1 MGLYTWA
8 QYTPTTICVD
18 FKNIFQVWQAL
29 LAVREL
35 VLPPNEDRDTWIK
48 FAKLC
53 WKNGRTSQARS
64 TLVKLLQV
72 SEQSSLI
79 SMCMLTPIYNKTN
92 FWYHLQFD
100 PESSPELT
108 LYHAHP
114 QVALAYLKYQYAV
127 GDELKRRNAFSKL
140 QVSLFLPMYFD
151 GTLQCTVHIIL
162 SLFLWGIGVV
172 CAACYHHGQFSWNVS
187 KSCYHVKCWSTTHCS
202 CLFDTW

>member
-1 MGLYTWA
+1 MDIFLQTLYGWVYIVLYMGLQMGLYTWA
-8 QYTPTTICVD
+8 QYTPTTICID

-79 SMCMLTPIYNKTN
+79 SMCMLIPLYNKTN
-92 FWYHLQFD
+92 F
-100 PESSPELT
+100 
-108 LYHAHP
+108 
-114 QVALAYLKYQYAV
+114 
-127 GDELKRRNAFSKL
+127 
-140 QVSLFLPMYFD
+140 
-151 GTLQCTVHIIL
+151 
-162 SLFLWGIGVV
+162 
-172 CAACYHHGQFSWNVS
+172 
-187 KSCYHVKCWSTTHCS
+187 
-202 CLFDTW
+202 

>member
-8 QYTPTTICVD
+8 QYTPTTICIN

-92 FWYHLQFD
+92 FWCHLQFD

-127 GDELKRRNAFSKL
+127 GDELKRRDAFSKL

-151 GTLQCTVHIIL
+151 GTLQCP
-162 SLFLWGIGVV
+162 SYFLFFFGE
-172 CAACYHHGQFSWNVS
+172 
-187 KSCYHVKCWSTTHCS
+187 
-202 CLFDTW
+202 